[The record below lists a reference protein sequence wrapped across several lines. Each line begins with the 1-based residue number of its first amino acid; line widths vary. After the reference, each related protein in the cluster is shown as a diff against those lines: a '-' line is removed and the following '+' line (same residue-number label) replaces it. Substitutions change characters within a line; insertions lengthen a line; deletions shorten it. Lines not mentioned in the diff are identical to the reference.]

1 MATVEE
7 RIQRLEDHEEIRRL
21 KIEYAR
27 VVDRFGSGDEYAALF
42 TEDAVID
49 AGAVGGVLTGRA
61 AIRDFFN
68 GIRNTLTFFV
78 HYMMGETIDIL
89 PSGTY
94 AVGHWYLWEPATYNG
109 QAVWIAITY
118 DDEYKKV
125 NGQWRCSFSRLNFHF
140 MTPYDQGWVKK
151 PMSD

>member
-1 MATVEE
+1 METIEA
-7 RIQRLEDHEEIRRL
+7 RIQRLEDIEEIRRL

-27 VVDRFGSGDEYAALF
+27 VVDRYGKPDEFAALF
-42 TEDAVID
+42 AEDGVMDI
-49 AGAVGGVLTGRA
+49 GPLGGLIKGRA
-61 AIRDFFN
+61 AIRN
-68 GIRNTLTFFV
+68 IGQVVGKTLTFFL

-94 AVGHWYLWEPATYNG
+94 AKGHWYLWEPATYNG

-118 DDEYKKV
+118 DDEYKKID
-125 NGQWRCSFSRLNFHF
+125 GQWRIAFSRLNLHF

-151 PMSD
+151 PMAG